1 MKKVEGY
8 PQPLGVATQQDK
20 VNFAV
25 SVPAG
30 KKCELLLYRAGK
42 TEPAYVYDM
51 PEEEGLGEIRFL
63 AVKGLDGHKYEYNFQ
78 IDDKV
83 ILDPY
88 ARELARTKKFGAT
101 PDVGLHEVRGRFSVS
116 DYDWEGDRILKLPY
130 HEVIAYSLHVRGFT
144 KHGSSKVKHKGTFA
158 GIVEMLPYLQEL
170 GINQIQCMPVYEFEE
185 LNEGRV
191 NYWGYGRGY
200 YFAPKAAY
208 SAKGHAAEELKDM
221 VKACH
226 KSGIEVALEMPFTPD
241 VPLQTVIECLKY
253 YMLEYHID
261 GFIVNPYNVSWDDLK
276 QDPLLK
282 GAKIMQRDDH
292 FQNTMRRFLKG
303 DEDMVNSV
311 IGALRLN
318 TNKNGKCNYITG
330 HTGFTLFDLVSYEA
344 KHNEANGERNQDGPN
359 YNYSWN
365 CGAEGPSRKRAIT
378 ELRKKQVRNA
388 FLLLLTAQGTPCI
401 LAGDEFW
408 NTQKGNN
415 NVYCQDN
422 DTSWL
427 DWNKLKRDD
436 SLFQYVKEL
445 IAFRKAHPS
454 LHQKSPLLGL
464 DRDACGLPDVSYHGE
479 NAWQIPSEVYSRQ
492 LGVLYCQGKEQEDIC
507 FIAYNMHWLK
517 HSFALPVLQKNKKWY
532 KVIGTGQDV
541 VLKSIQHNEEM
552 DVVKEP
558 VNKAAEKPAKGKGTE
573 DPVEQTVLKGFKD
586 LAGSTDDEQRRINL
600 DARSIVILVG
610 R

>member
-8 PQPLGVATQQDK
+8 PQPLGVTTKEDK

-30 KKCELLLYRAGK
+30 KKCELLLYRTGK
-42 TEPAYVYDM
+42 TEPACVYEM

-63 AVKGLDGHKYEYNFQ
+63 AVEGLNGRKYEYNFRIQ
-78 IDDKV
+78 DEV
-83 ILDPY
+83 TLDPY
-88 ARELARTKKFGAT
+88 VRELARTRKFGEK
-101 PDVGLHEVRGRFSVS
+101 PDVSLHEVRGRFPSS
-116 DYDWEGDRILKLPY
+116 DYDWEGDKILRLPY

-144 KHGSSKVKHKGTFA
+144 RHGSSKVKHRGTFA
-158 GIVEMLPYLQEL
+158 GIVEMLPYLKEL

-185 LNEGRV
+185 TMGRRV
-191 NYWGYGRGY
+191 NYWGYGKGY

-208 SAKGHAAEELKDM
+208 SADGHAVQELKDM

-226 KSGIEVALEMPFTPD
+226 KAGIEVALEMPFTPD
-241 VPLQTVIECLKY
+241 IPIQTAIECLRY

-261 GFIVNPYNVSWDDLK
+261 GFIVNPYNVSWDSLK

-282 GAKIMQRDDH
+282 GAKIMQRDDS

-303 DEDMVNSV
+303 DEDMVNAV
-311 IGALRLN
+311 IGALRMN
-318 TNKNGKCNYITG
+318 TNENGKCNYITG

-344 KHNEANGERNQDGPN
+344 KHNEANGERNQDGPD

-365 CGAEGPSRKRAIT
+365 CGAEGPSRKRAIL
-378 ELRKKQVRNA
+378 ELRKRQIRNA

-422 DTSWL
+422 ETSWL

-445 IAFRKAHPS
+445 IAFRKEHLALHP
-454 LHQKSPLLGL
+454 KTPLLGL
-464 DRDACGLPDVSYHGE
+464 DREACGLPDVSYHGE
-479 NAWQIPSEVYSRQ
+479 NAWQIPAQVHSRQ
-492 LGVLYCQGKEQEDIC
+492 LGVLYCQGREQEDIC
-507 FIAYNMHWLK
+507 YIAYNMHWLK
-517 HSFALPVLQKNKKWY
+517 HSFALPALQKNKKWH
-532 KVIGTGQDV
+532 KVLETAGDAM
-541 VLKSIQHNEEM
+541 IQ
-552 DVVKEP
+552 P
-558 VNKAAEKPAKGKGTE
+558 VEKPEKEEETASGAQKKNAE
-573 DPVEQTVLKGFKD
+573 EHRQI
-586 LAGSTDDEQRRINL
+586 EL

-610 R
+610 REDFEKEDLKREDLEREDLKREDLERE